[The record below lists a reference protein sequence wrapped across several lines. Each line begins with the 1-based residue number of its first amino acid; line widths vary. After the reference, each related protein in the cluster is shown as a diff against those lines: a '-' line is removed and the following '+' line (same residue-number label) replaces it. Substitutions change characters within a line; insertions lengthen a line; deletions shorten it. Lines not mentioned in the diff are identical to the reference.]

1 MPDEPTAAVRYK
13 EIVALARKSA
23 DDLRSWELARTEE
36 LDGAIAGAVT
46 EIDRATQREQS
57 TAERANRWWR
67 MAVDNVSRVSWL
79 EAGAPPEP
87 VTSARGEWL
96 SRYLEDVRPAYHEL
110 NQAILNLGWRAR

>member
-1 MPDEPTAAVRYK
+1 MTDEPTAAVRYK

-23 DDLRSWELARTEE
+23 DDLRSWELARAEE
-36 LDGAIAGAVT
+36 LDAAISAAAA
-46 EIDRATQREQS
+46 EIARATEREH
-57 TAERANRWWR
+57 TTGERVTRWWR

-87 VTSARGEWL
+87 ASSAHGEWL

-110 NQAILNLGWRAR
+110 NQAILKLGWRSR